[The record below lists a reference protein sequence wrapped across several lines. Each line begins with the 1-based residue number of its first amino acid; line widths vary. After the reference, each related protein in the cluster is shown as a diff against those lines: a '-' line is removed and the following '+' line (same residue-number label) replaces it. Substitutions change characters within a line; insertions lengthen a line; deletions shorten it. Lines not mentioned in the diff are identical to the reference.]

1 MMELAMQDLWFILA
15 TVAAA
20 VFLKITLEL
29 LLKSMKEILP
39 DKPCLENLSAKAR
52 AEVMKVHLTGAGIC
66 SRCRW
71 SSGCYECEGAH
82 ALRYWLKQEGFDKE
96 LVLKLDAEAELKKLD
111 ADDVD

>member
-1 MMELAMQDLWFILA
+1 MELAMQDLWFILA

-39 DKPCLENLSAKAR
+39 DKPSLENLSAKAR

-66 SRCRW
+66 AKCRW
-71 SSGCYECEGAH
+71 SSGCYECDGAH
-82 ALRYWLKQEGFDKE
+82 AVLYWLKQEGFDKE
-96 LVLKLDAEAELKKLD
+96 LVLKLDAEVELNKLD
-111 ADDVD
+111 GGDVD

>member
-1 MMELAMQDLWFILA
+1 MMGLAMLDVGFIIA
-15 TVAAA
+15 TVSAA
-20 VFLKITLEL
+20 VFLKITMEL
-29 LLKSMKEILP
+29 LLKSMKKILP

-66 SRCRW
+66 ARCRCT
-71 SSGCYECEGAH
+71 SGCYECEGAH

-96 LVLKLDAEAELKKLD
+96 IVLKLDAEAELKKLD